1 MQDER
6 FIEFLKWSVVVFICK
21 EDCKNLAD
29 LSSTLAKA
37 LVISAAVSYA
47 AINARLRSAPSQR
60 SAAFVLDNPAII
72 RQLFV
77 MKRLEP
83 PHRFSPP

>member
-1 MQDER
+1 MAIR
-6 FIEFLKWSVVVFICK
+6 
-21 EDCKNLAD
+21 
-29 LSSTLAKA
+29 A
-37 LVISAAVSYA
+37 LT
-47 AINARLRSAPSQR
+47 NDPQQFTTRLRSPPAQR